1 MLYKLNNFFDK
12 LNKFMGF
19 ILSIIMILLIA
30 NVFYD
35 VVSRYFF
42 NGGSIAMQEMEWH
55 LFGVM
60 ILFGMSYALREE
72 AHVRVDFLYNRFS
85 PKTQA
90 LINIIGTL
98 LFIIP
103 LSIFIIYGSYD
114 FVMDSYTTNEISED
128 PGGLTHRW
136 IIKAMIPISFI
147 YLIITA
153 IGYIIQN
160 IVIFKENKKIKENI
174 DI

>member
-1 MLYKLNNFFDK
+1 
-12 LNKFMGF
+12 MGF
-19 ILSIIMILLIA
+19 VLSIIIMILLIV

-85 PKTQA
+85 PKTKA

-160 IVIFKENKKIKENI
+160 IVIFRQSSN
-174 DI
+174 DTD

>member
-1 MLYKLNNFFDK
+1 MLYKLNQFFA
-12 LNKFMGF
+12 LLHRGMGF
-19 ILSIIMILLIA
+19 VLSIIMILLIA

-85 PKTQA
+85 PKTKA
-90 LINIIGTL
+90 LISIIGTL

-160 IVIFKENKKIKENI
+160 IVIFRQSSN
-174 DI
+174 DTD

>member
-1 MLYKLNNFFDK
+1 
-12 LNKFMGF
+12 MGF
-19 ILSIIMILLIA
+19 VLSIIMILLIV

-85 PKTQA
+85 PKTKA

-160 IVIFKENKKIKENI
+160 IVIFRQNSN
-174 DI
+174 DTD

>member
-85 PKTQA
+85 PKTKA

-136 IIKAMIPISFI
+136 IIKAMIPTSFI

-160 IVIFKENKKIKENI
+160 IVIFRQSSN
-174 DI
+174 DTD

>member
-1 MLYKLNNFFDK
+1 
-12 LNKFMGF
+12 MGF
-19 ILSIIMILLIA
+19 VLSIIMILLIV

-85 PKTQA
+85 PKTKA

-160 IVIFKENKKIKENI
+160 IVIFRQSSN
-174 DI
+174 DTD

>member
-1 MLYKLNNFFDK
+1 MIDEFFSSLNRSVE
-12 LNKFMGF
+12 F
-19 ILSIIMILLIA
+19 ITSILMLLIII
-30 NVFYD
+30 NVFID
-35 VVSRYFF
+35 VVLRYFF
-42 NGGSIAMQEMEWH
+42 HNGSIAMQEMEWH

-72 AHVRVDFLYNRFS
+72 AHVRVDFLYNRFL

-103 LSIFIIYGSYD
+103 LAIFIIYGSYD

-147 YLIITA
+147 YLIITS

-160 IVIFKENKKIKENI
+160 IVIFRQSSN
-174 DI
+174 DTD